1 MKKLKN
7 TDRFQINVT
16 KPLPS
21 VVAFG
26 GDVVLTVVVSS
37 VVIPTGEVTTFT
49 VVTLTLLGKVVFIWS
64 LTGPL
69 DVVETSVQD
78 GEKYIV
84 FRFPSMNPRSN

>member
-1 MKKLKN
+1 M
-7 TDRFQINVT
+7 
-16 KPLPS
+16 
-21 VVAFG
+21 VAFG

-37 VVIPTGEVTTFT
+37 VVMPTGEVTTFT

-69 DVVETSVQD
+69 DVVETSVQN

-84 FRFPSMNPRSN
+84 LRFPSMNPRSN